1 VTSTP
6 AINKWDV
13 AASFSRAATTY
24 DAVAE
29 LQRHAGERLLSL
41 TPANDYADIL
51 DLGCGTGYFSRRL
64 LARFPAKVTGIDIA
78 TGMLTVANLRR
89 PAANI
94 LWCAG
99 DAEALPLMPATQAL
113 IYSNLTVQ
121 WCQLSSCLK
130 EAWRVLQPGGC
141 FAFTTLGPDTLQ
153 ELRGAWRK
161 VDRHI
166 HVNRFVS
173 ATTIRSAAAHHGF
186 QCALETEERR
196 VMRYQ
201 SVRQLTSELKLLGA
215 HNINPGRPVGL
226 MGKGKLRAMLQAY
239 EAYRDQQRQLPHRL
253 AGLRL
258 WRHEHLYNRRPGRPT
273 LQRAGR
279 DHADPRAHIKPP
291 KWGRET
297 AVGATERNENAGLG
311 AL

>member
-186 QCALETEERR
+186 QCALETEEHKNRLRAIMDIHALLTPEQRAELAEIREERKEEWRR
-196 VMRYQ
+196 KHRYKEYGP
-201 SVRQLTSELKLLGA
+201 LGACSEDRRDPCGDASGRALLGCMQDRYA
-215 HNINPGRPVGL
+215 ELSEPCRGVLEEGPED
-226 MGKGKLRAMLQAY
+226 AAY
-239 EAYRDQQRQLPHRL
+239 DAR
-253 AGLRL
+253 
-258 WRHEHLYNRRPGRPT
+258 
-273 LQRAGR
+273 
-279 DHADPRAHIKPP
+279 
-291 KWGRET
+291 
-297 AVGATERNENAGLG
+297 
-311 AL
+311 